1 MELEDWCTKTCISLD
16 FSWSRYIQKWHNDI
30 KTGLEK
36 VLVCCGAVM
45 KSFGGEAG
53 AFGGE
58 ASPPPPPLDRTLP
71 YIFNGPALH
80 A

>member
-1 MELEDWCTKTCISLD
+1 M
-16 FSWSRYIQKWHNDI
+16 QKWYSNI

-36 VLVCCGAVM
+36 VFVSCCAVT

-58 ASPPPPPLDRTLP
+58 ASPPPPPLDRTLQVTMRW
-71 YIFNGPALH
+71 IFTTPLKISTY
-80 A
+80 